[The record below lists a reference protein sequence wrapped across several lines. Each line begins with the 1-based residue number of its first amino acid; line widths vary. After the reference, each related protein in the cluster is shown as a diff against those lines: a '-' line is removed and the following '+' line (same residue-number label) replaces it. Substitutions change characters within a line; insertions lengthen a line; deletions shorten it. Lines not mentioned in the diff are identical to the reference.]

1 MDEGGLGVSGS
12 SWAAPGAAPGW
23 KKAQPILFQLAGDFC
38 LFLVVVPL
46 PSFCWSLDRGR
57 DGGEISLWAKRGLLE
72 QQRGFF
78 GAPVLRNVVLVP
90 LERLGSGNR
99 SRGIPG
105 GASRAPLPPLTP
117 SSVPFS
123 SLLLP
128 LTFEFCL
135 HGPAA
140 SSPGSSHPTSG
151 FPPLC
156 LQLSLPSSPFQPQL
170 PGKGNLVCFE
180 DKTPPRIHLQDLR
193 GPHQLCCAFGH
204 LMSFA
209 ELLIVTLGP

>member
-1 MDEGGLGVSGS
+1 MRAAWACLDPRGQCLERHRAGKKRSPFFFSSLGISVFF
-12 SWAAPGAAPGW
+12 W
-23 KKAQPILFQLAGDFC
+23 L
-38 LFLVVVPL
+38 LFLFPPFAGAWTGAGMVGKSP
-46 PSFCWSLDRGR
+46 CGQN
-57 DGGEISLWAKRGLLE
+57 RGLLE

-135 HGPAA
+135 HGSAA
-140 SSPGSSHPTSG
+140 SSPGSSHPTSV

-193 GPHQLCCAFGH
+193 GPHRLCCAFGH